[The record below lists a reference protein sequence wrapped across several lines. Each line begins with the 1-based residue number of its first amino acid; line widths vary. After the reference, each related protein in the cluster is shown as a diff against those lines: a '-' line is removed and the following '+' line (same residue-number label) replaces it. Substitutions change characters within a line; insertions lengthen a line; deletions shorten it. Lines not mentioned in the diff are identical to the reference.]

1 MDDKVVITFVGK
13 DEVTP
18 AAKKVNNAVDETG
31 KKARKSGGG
40 VDSLTDSLGQ
50 LTDIMKGAGVIAF
63 AQQVTDVGLA
73 IWDASVNAALLYDKM
88 KLVQTS
94 IGIMLKSKEAGDQLF
109 ATMQLIAD
117 RTPFSFEDVSKT
129 TASLLAMGFEASKIP
144 TLFNTIGNVATST
157 GTGAEGLDRITRALG
172 QMQAKGKITT
182 EEMMQ
187 LTEMGI
193 PAFKLLAQATGTSEE
208 ALRDMVTKGVVPAAT
223 NLDTLVRAMQGNYGD
238 VMASQLNTATVAQ
251 SNFTTA
257 TNNFNI
263 AVGQATSPAVIGGY
277 STLTKYINIA
287 TAAVVNANQAS
298 NKLAVDQ
305 AKARNAEIMYW
316 RDFVLKLPIPD
327 VLKGLSS
334 LTFEAG
340 INSNNAAIRELTG
353 SVSAYGNGAAAAARY
368 GDNLSGVLATT
379 PLVIKPVIGAK
390 IDLKGATEENT
401 DADKEAANALTE
413 LNRNT
418 SEYESVLKSL
428 RGSYMNIADAQ
439 RSVESAQKALADAMD
454 PTRVQQMNLSIQS
467 QAIDMRELNQS
478 MADMKKRREEI
489 AKALASQNTEQI
501 RHNALTADE
510 RRQLNGINSTLANQR
525 QERDAIR
532 KALKEGN
539 LTAEQRVEF
548 LATEQALT
556 ASINQQAGQKR
567 TLEEKQNAAVKKA
580 QEDRLSLIE
589 EDKRLQADLEKS
601 QIRAKQAI
609 IDMQIAQKAL
619 AEAQDP
625 KRLEAYRDAVTKAEQ
640 NLATLRTE
648 QEANKVSADALASSI
663 GITSGATDA
672 LQQSASDTATPLDDM
687 GAGLDTITN
696 SLNKPNGFNT
706 TTNTAGGALK
716 RITEYADSSKAG
728 LAGFSTVL
736 SKLPDVKTEVTT
748 LESVATAMERIGD
761 LAPNFGS
768 GMYDAVQQITDAI
781 NGVVPD
787 KALKWSNFASNFSE
801 AMKSAT
807 SSSVKNLVESL
818 AAINSA
824 PGDTVAYSKKA
835 ELTEAVKAF
844 ANDGRLTSG
853 EYSALTIGKTSAEL
867 AFIHAIIRSYGEKIR
882 IDPDVPGLGTLFGIR
897 PRLGASMGGASQLG
911 TGQQATGIG
920 QVPTVQNITI
930 NLNYATPPSSDDPL
944 GDVKRYIAAQ
954 GGRLRI

>member
-1 MDDKVVITFVGK
+1 MDDKVVIRFVGE
-13 DEVTP
+13 DDVTP
-18 AAKKVNNAVDETG
+18 TAKKVNNAVDDTG

-40 VDSLTDSLGQ
+40 VDSLSDSLGQ

-117 RTPFSFEDVSKT
+117 RTPFSFEDVSKA
-129 TASLLAMGFEASKIP
+129 TASLIAMGFEADKIP
-144 TLFNTIGNVATST
+144 ELFNTIGNVATST
-157 GTGAEGLDRITRALG
+157 GTGAEGVDRITRALG

-316 RDFVLKLPIPD
+316 RDFVMKLPIPD
-327 VLKGLSS
+327 VLKGISS

-368 GDNLSGVLATT
+368 GDNLSGKLATT

-390 IDLKGATEENT
+390 IELKGATEENT

-454 PTRVQQMNLSIQS
+454 PTRVQQMTLSIQS
-467 QAIDMRELNQS
+467 QAIDMRDLNQS

-489 AKALASQNTEQI
+489 TKALASQNTEQI

-625 KRLEAYRDAVTKAEQ
+625 KRLESYRDAVTKAEQ

-648 QEANKVSADALASSI
+648 QEANKVTADALAASI
-663 GITSGATDA
+663 GVTSGSVEA
-672 LQQSASDTATPLDDM
+672 LRQSASDTATPLDDM
-687 GAGLDTITN
+687 GAGLDTVTS

-706 TTNTAGGALK
+706 STTSAGGALK
-716 RITEYADSSKAG
+716 KITEYADASKAG
-728 LAGFSTVL
+728 LAGFNTVL
-736 SKLPDVKTEVTT
+736 SKLPDTKGKADSLST
-748 LESVATAMERIGD
+748 VADAMERIAVLFPAFD
-761 LAPNFGS
+761 D
-768 GMYDAVQQITDAI
+768 GMFIGVQQITNAI
-781 NGVVPD
+781 NGITNDGSSRWNSFSVNFSA
-787 KALKWSNFASNFSE
+787 ALKNATQ
-801 AMKSAT
+801 SA
-807 SSSVKNLVESL
+807 VKNLVEAL

-824 PGDTVAYSKKA
+824 PGDTLAYSRKA
-835 ELTEAVKAF
+835 QLSEAVSAF
-844 ANDGRLTSG
+844 TKDKRLTLG
-853 EYSALTIGKTSAEL
+853 EYNALTTGASRAEL
-867 AFIHAIIRSYGEKIR
+867 AFINALIKAEGSSLAI
-882 IDPDVPGLGTLFGIR
+882 DADVPGAGTIFGIR
-897 PRLGASMGGASQLG
+897 PRVGMTMGGASQLG
-911 TGQQATGIG
+911 AGQQATNVG